1 MFSGNS
7 QRTSDQ
13 MIQILL
19 KEINVFLDSL
29 IAYIII
35 SVFLTGIGLLMWVF
49 PETSVLNYGYAD
61 MSPFFMLSPYIF
73 MFLIPAI
80 TMRMFSEEKRNGTM
94 ELLLTRPLR
103 DIDIILG
110 KYLAGVFLV
119 AFSILPT
126 LLYYFTIKYLGNPV
140 GNIDTAGVV
149 GSYFGLF
156 LLGAVFTSIG
166 IFSSSFTDNQVTA
179 FIIAVFLCFF
189 LYFGFNAISS
199 INLFVGASDFIDQF
213 GILYHYNSMSKGLI
227 DTRDLVYF
235 ISVISGT
242 LLLTNLILRSRKW

>member
-1 MFSGNS
+1 
-7 QRTSDQ
+7 

-19 KEINVFLDSL
+19 KEINTFLNSL

-35 SVFLTGIGLLMWVF
+35 AVFLTGIGLLIWVF
-49 PETSVLNYGYAD
+49 PDTNVLDYGFAD
-61 MSPFFMLSPYIF
+61 MGSFFTLCPYIF

-80 TMRMFSEEKRNGTM
+80 TMRMFSEEKRAGTI
-94 ELLLTRPLR
+94 ELLLTRPVR

-110 KYLAGVFLV
+110 KYFAGVLLV
-119 AFSILPT
+119 LFSILPT
-126 LLYYFTIKYLGNPV
+126 VLYYFTIHYLGNPV

-166 IFSSSFTDNQVTA
+166 VFSSSFTENQVTA
-179 FIIAVFLCFF
+179 FVIAAFLCFF
-189 LYFGFNAISS
+189 AYFGFNAISS
-199 INLFVGASDFIDQF
+199 IGLFRNISDSIDQI

-227 DTRDLVYF
+227 DTRDLIYF
-235 ISVISGT
+235 LSIISAM
-242 LLLTNLILRSRKW
+242 LLLTNLILRGRKW

>member
-1 MFSGNS
+1 
-7 QRTSDQ
+7 
-13 MIQILL
+13 MIRILL
-19 KEINVFLDSL
+19 KEINVFLNSL

-35 SVFLTGIGLLMWVF
+35 AVFLTGIGLLLWVF
-49 PETSVLNYGYAD
+49 PETSVLDYGFAD
-61 MSPFFMLSPYIF
+61 MGAFFSLCPYIF

-80 TMRMFSEEKRNGTM
+80 TMRMFSEEKRGGTM
-94 ELLLTRPLR
+94 ELLLTRPIR

-110 KYLAGVFLV
+110 KYIAGVLLV

-126 LLYYFTIKYLGNPV
+126 ILYYFTIRYLGNPV
-140 GNIDTAGVV
+140 GNIDTPGVI

-166 IFSSSFTDNQVTA
+166 IFSSSFTENQVTA

-189 LYFGFNAISS
+189 LYFGFNAISTIGIFS
-199 INLFVGASDFIDQF
+199 NISDLIDQI

-227 DTRDLVYF
+227 DTRDLIYF
-235 ISVISGT
+235 LSVISAT
-242 LLLTNLILRSRKW
+242 LLFANLILGSRKW

>member
-1 MFSGNS
+1 
-7 QRTSDQ
+7 
-13 MIQILL
+13 MIRILF
-19 KEINVFLDSL
+19 KEINVFLNSL

-35 SVFLTGIGLLMWVF
+35 AVFLTGIGLLMWVF
-49 PETSVLNYGYAD
+49 PETSVLEYGFAD
-61 MSPFFMLSPYIF
+61 MGSFFSLCPYIF

-80 TMRMFSEEKRNGTM
+80 TMRMFSEEKRGGTM
-94 ELLLTRPLR
+94 ELLLTRPIR

-126 LLYYFTIKYLGNPV
+126 FLYYFTIRYLGNPV
-140 GNIDTAGVV
+140 GNIDTAGVI

-156 LLGAVFTSIG
+156 LLGAAFTSIG
-166 IFSSSFTDNQVTA
+166 IFSSSFTENQVTA

-189 LYFGFNAISS
+189 LYFGFNAISGIS
-199 INLFVGASDFIDQF
+199 ALRGIAYVIDQI

-227 DTRDLVYF
+227 DSRDLIYF
-235 ISVISGT
+235 LSVIGIMLS
-242 LLLTNLILRSRKW
+242 LTNLILRSRKW

>member
-1 MFSGNS
+1 
-7 QRTSDQ
+7 

-19 KEINVFLDSL
+19 KEINVFLNSL

-35 SVFLTGIGLLMWVF
+35 AVFLTGIGLLMWVF
-49 PETSVLNYGYAD
+49 PETSMLNYGFAD
-61 MSPFFMLSPYIF
+61 MSSFFSLSPYIF

-80 TMRMFSEEKRNGTM
+80 TMRMFSEEKRGGTM
-94 ELLLTRPLR
+94 ELLLTRPIR
-103 DIDIILG
+103 DIDIIMG

-126 LLYYFTIKYLGNPV
+126 LLYYFTIRYLGNPV
-140 GNIDTAGVV
+140 GNIDTASVI

-166 IFSSSFTDNQVTA
+166 IFSSSFTENQVIA

-199 INLFVGASDFIDQF
+199 VGTLSGVSDFIDQI

-227 DTRDLVYF
+227 DTRDLMYF
-235 ISVISGT
+235 VSIIST
-242 LLLTNLILRSRKW
+242 MLLLTNLILRSRKW

>member
-1 MFSGNS
+1 V
-7 QRTSDQ
+7 
-13 MIQILL
+13 IQILF
-19 KEINVFLDSL
+19 KEINTFLNSL

-35 SVFLTGIGLLMWVF
+35 AIFLTGIGLLLWVF
-49 PETSVLNYGYAD
+49 PETSVLEYGYAD
-61 MSPFFMLSPYIF
+61 MGSFFSLCPYIF

-80 TMRMFSEEKRNGTM
+80 TMRMFSEEKRGGTL
-94 ELLLTRPLR
+94 ELLLTRPIR

-126 LLYYFTIKYLGNPV
+126 ILYYITISYLGNPS
-140 GNIDTAGVV
+140 GNIDTAAVI

-166 IFSSSFTDNQVTA
+166 IFSSSFTENQVIA
-179 FIIAVFLCFF
+179 FIIAVFLSFL
-189 LYFGFNAISS
+189 LYFGFSAISGLA
-199 INLFVGASDFIDQF
+199 IFGRNSDIIDQM

-227 DTRDLVYF
+227 DSRDVIYF
-235 ISVISGT
+235 LSVISGMIM
-242 LLLTNLILRSRKW
+242 LTNLILRSRKW

>member
-1 MFSGNS
+1 
-7 QRTSDQ
+7 

-19 KEINVFLDSL
+19 KEINSFLNSL
-29 IAYIII
+29 IAYVIIA
-35 SVFLTGIGLLMWVF
+35 VFLTGIGLLMWVF
-49 PETSVLNYGYAD
+49 PETSLLDYGYAD
-61 MSPFFMLSPYIF
+61 MGSFFALCPYIF

-80 TMRMFSEEKRNGTM
+80 TMRMFSEEKRGGTM
-94 ELLLTRPLR
+94 ELLLTRPIR

-110 KYLAGVFLV
+110 KYFAGVFLV

-126 LLYYFTIKYLGNPV
+126 LLYYFSIRYLGNPV

-166 IFSSSFTDNQVTA
+166 IFSSSFTENQVTA

-199 INLFVGASDFIDQF
+199 VGMFRSFANVIDQL

-227 DTRDLVYF
+227 DTRDLIYF
-235 ISVISGT
+235 LSIISGM
-242 LLLTNLILRSRKW
+242 LLFTNLILRSRQW

>member
-1 MFSGNS
+1 
-7 QRTSDQ
+7 
-13 MIQILL
+13 MIHILI
-19 KEINVFLDSL
+19 KEINVFLNSL

-49 PETSVLNYGYAD
+49 PETSILEYGFAD
-61 MSPFFMLSPYIF
+61 MGSFFSLCPYIF

-80 TMRMFSEEKRNGTM
+80 TMRMFSEEKRGGTM
-94 ELLLTRPLR
+94 ELLYTRPIR
-103 DIDIILG
+103 DIEIILG
-110 KYLAGVFLV
+110 KFLAGVFLV

-126 LLYYFTIKYLGNPV
+126 LMYYFTIRYLGNPV
-140 GNIDTAGVV
+140 GNIDTAGVI

-166 IFSSSFTDNQVTA
+166 TFSSSFTENQVTA

-189 LYFGFNAISS
+189 LYFGFNAISTLGLFSS
-199 INLFVGASDFIDQF
+199 ISDLIDQF

-227 DTRDLVYF
+227 DSRDLVYF
-235 ISVISGT
+235 LSVISAM

>member
-1 MFSGNS
+1 
-7 QRTSDQ
+7 

-19 KEINVFLDSL
+19 KEINTFLNSL

-35 SVFLTGIGLLMWVF
+35 SVFLTGIGLLLWVF
-49 PETSVLNYGYAD
+49 PETSVLEYGFAD
-61 MSPFFMLSPYIF
+61 MSSFFSLCPYIF

-80 TMRMFSEEKRNGTM
+80 TMRMFSEEKRAGTM
-94 ELLLTRPLR
+94 ELLLTRPIR

-110 KYLAGVFLV
+110 KYFAGVFLV

-126 LLYYFTIKYLGNPV
+126 LLYYFTISYLGNPS
-140 GNIDTAGVV
+140 GNIDSAGVT

-156 LLGAVFTSIG
+156 LLGSVFTSIG
-166 IFSSSFTDNQVTA
+166 IFSSSFTENQVTA

-189 LYFGFNAISS
+189 LYFGFDAISG
-199 INLFVGASDFIDQF
+199 IGLLRGVADVIDQL

-235 ISVISGT
+235 LSIISGM

>member
-1 MFSGNS
+1 
-7 QRTSDQ
+7 
-13 MIQILL
+13 MIQFLL

-35 SVFLTGIGLLMWVF
+35 SVFLTGIGLLMWIF
-49 PETSVLNYGYAD
+49 PETSVLNYGFAD
-61 MSPFFMLSPYIF
+61 MSSFFVLSPYIF

-80 TMRMFSEEKRNGTM
+80 TMRMFSEEKRGGTM
-94 ELLLTRPLR
+94 ELLLTRPIR
-103 DIDIILG
+103 DIEIIMG

-119 AFSILPT
+119 VFSILPT
-126 LLYYFTIKYLGNPV
+126 LLYYFTIRYLGNPV
-140 GNIDTAGVV
+140 GNIDTAGVI

-166 IFSSSFTDNQVTA
+166 IFSSSFTENQVTA

-189 LYFGFNAISS
+189 LYFGFDAISS
-199 INLFVGASDFIDQF
+199 VSIFSGVSDFIEQI

-227 DTRDLVYF
+227 DTRDLIYF
-235 ISVISGT
+235 LSVISVM

>member
-1 MFSGNS
+1 
-7 QRTSDQ
+7 
-13 MIQILL
+13 MIQIFI
-19 KEINVFLDSL
+19 KEIHVFLNSL

-35 SVFLTGIGLLMWVF
+35 AVFLTGIGLLMWVF
-49 PETSVLNYGYAD
+49 PETSVLEYGFAD
-61 MSPFFMLSPYIF
+61 MSSFFSMCPFIF

-80 TMRMFSEEKRNGTM
+80 TMRMFSEEKRGGTM
-94 ELLLTRPLR
+94 EILLTRPIM

-119 AFSILPT
+119 TFSILPT
-126 LLYYFTIKYLGNPV
+126 LLYYFTIWHLGNPV
-140 GNIDTAGVV
+140 GNVDTAGVV

-166 IFSSSFTDNQVTA
+166 IFSSSFTENQVTA
-179 FIIAVFLCFF
+179 FVIAVFFCFF
-189 LYFGFNAISS
+189 FYFGFSAISTVG
-199 INLFVGASDFIDQF
+199 LFSGNADLIEQI

-227 DTRDLVYF
+227 DTRNLIYF
-235 ISVISGT
+235 LSVISAM

>member
-1 MFSGNS
+1 
-7 QRTSDQ
+7 
-13 MIQILL
+13 MIQILI

-49 PETSVLNYGYAD
+49 PETSVLDYGFAD
-61 MSPFFMLSPYIF
+61 MSSFFTLCPYIF

-80 TMRMFSEEKRNGTM
+80 SMRMFSEEKRHGTM
-94 ELLLTRPLR
+94 ELLLTRPIR

-110 KYLAGVFLV
+110 KYFAGLFLV

-126 LLYYFTIKYLGNPV
+126 LLYYFTIRYLGNPV
-140 GNIDTAGVV
+140 GNIDTAGVA
-149 GSYFGLF
+149 GSYLGLF

-166 IFSSSFTDNQVTA
+166 TFSSSFTENQVTA

-189 LYFGFNAISS
+189 LYFGFNAIST
-199 INLFVGASDFIDQF
+199 IGLFSGISDYLDQL

-227 DTRDLVYF
+227 DSRDLIYF
-235 ISVISGT
+235 FSLISAM
-242 LLLTNLILRSRKW
+242 LLFTNLILRSRKW

>member
-1 MFSGNS
+1 VI
-7 QRTSDQ
+7 R
-13 MIQILL
+13 ILF
-19 KEINVFLDSL
+19 KEINVFLNSL

-35 SVFLTGIGLLMWVF
+35 AVFLTGIGLLMWVF
-49 PETSVLNYGYAD
+49 PETSVLEYGFAD
-61 MSPFFMLSPYIF
+61 MGSFFSLCPYIF

-80 TMRMFSEEKRNGTM
+80 TMRMFSEEKRGGTM
-94 ELLLTRPLR
+94 ELLLTRPIR

-126 LLYYFTIKYLGNPV
+126 FLYYFTIRYLGNPV
-140 GNIDTAGVV
+140 GNIDTAGVI

-156 LLGAVFTSIG
+156 LLGAAFTSIG
-166 IFSSSFTDNQVTA
+166 IFSSSFTENQVTA

-189 LYFGFNAISS
+189 LYFGFNAISGIS
-199 INLFVGASDFIDQF
+199 ALRGIAYVIDQI

-227 DTRDLVYF
+227 DSRDLIYF
-235 ISVISGT
+235 LSVIGIMLS
-242 LLLTNLILRSRKW
+242 LTNLILRSRKW

>member
-1 MFSGNS
+1 
-7 QRTSDQ
+7 
-13 MIQILL
+13 MIQILI

-49 PETSVLNYGYAD
+49 PETSVLDYGFAE
-61 MSPFFMLSPYIF
+61 MGSFFTLCPYIF

-80 TMRMFSEEKRNGTM
+80 SMRMFSEEKRNGTM
-94 ELLLTRPLR
+94 ELLLTRPIR

-110 KYLAGVFLV
+110 KYFAGLFLV

-126 LLYYFTIKYLGNPV
+126 LLYYYTIRYLGNPV
-140 GNIDTAGVV
+140 GNIDTAGVA

-166 IFSSSFTDNQVTA
+166 TFSSSFTENQVTA

-189 LYFGFNAISS
+189 LYFGFNAIST
-199 INLFVGASDFIDQF
+199 IGLFSGISDHIDQL

-227 DTRDLVYF
+227 DSRDLVYF
-235 ISVISGT
+235 FSVISGM
-242 LLLTNLILRSRKW
+242 LLFTNLILRSRKW

>member
-1 MFSGNS
+1 
-7 QRTSDQ
+7 

-19 KEINVFLDSL
+19 KEINSFLNSL
-29 IAYIII
+29 IAYVIIA
-35 SVFLTGIGLLMWVF
+35 VFLTGIGLLMWVF
-49 PETSVLNYGYAD
+49 PETSVLDYGFAD
-61 MSPFFMLSPYIF
+61 MSSFFSLCPYIF

-80 TMRMFSEEKRNGTM
+80 TMRMFSEEKRGGTM
-94 ELLLTRPLR
+94 ELLLTRPIR

-110 KYLAGVFLV
+110 KYFAGVFLV

-126 LLYYFTIKYLGNPV
+126 LLYYFTISYLGNPA
-140 GNIDTAGVV
+140 GNIDTAGVT

-166 IFSSSFTDNQVTA
+166 IFASSFTENQVTA
-179 FIIAVFLCFF
+179 FVIAVFLCFF
-189 LYFGFNAISS
+189 LYFGFNAISG
-199 INLFVGASDFIDQF
+199 VGKFHDIGDVIDQL
-213 GILYHYNSMSKGLI
+213 GIMYHYNSMSKGLI

-235 ISVISGT
+235 LSIISGM